1 MDLGHLRDFLIRD
14 RKLDIDRLIDVAS
27 TVILTLVKRRWMVK
41 DVSQPSPL
49 VGCFGQVQLG
59 GDPKADHAGEI
70 TPPVWL
76 GNALSILPQGQ
87 RMVAAIQK

>member
-14 RKLDIDRLIDVAS
+14 RKLDIDRQIDVAS

-41 DVSQPSPL
+41 DASQPSPL

-59 GDPKADHAGEI
+59 GGPKADHAGEI